1 MTSNFFFYFCSWV
14 GGREG
19 GGGTQKEKKKQMGEL
34 LTGSDLDAVES
45 NRFTQVVLNSCAV
58 ELVP

>member
-1 MTSNFFFYFCSWV
+1 MTSNFFFYFCFWV

-19 GGGTQKEKKKQMGEL
+19 GGDTKEKKKQMGEL